1 LLQPSFLG
9 VVEIGVV
16 EMEMEMA
23 WGVEGVEWV
32 VDGTLLLHVL

>member
-9 VVEIGVV
+9 VVE
-16 EMEMEMA
+16 MEMA
-23 WGVEGVEWV
+23 WGLEGVVEWV

>member
-16 EMEMEMA
+16 EMEMA